1 MQNINLN
8 MIPGGVMPVIN
19 LTQFDEGRDFA
30 IKVMNGS
37 SAADLTGATVTISGR
52 KKDDTAF
59 SYGASDYVKGNPV
72 VSVSGNTVTIRNTQ
86 QMAILAGD
94 VLATLT
100 ITKSASEVSTLNFTI
115 TVQQNPIDGVDVSET
130 EVPGVVA
137 LAEEQ
142 VDEAEAWAKGTKGG
156 NPVTSDDPQYNNNAK
171 YWSDRAAQYSAGALR
186 YAGSVAFA
194 NIPTTGMSNGDLYNI
209 TNDFTTDNRFIEG
222 SGIAC
227 KAGTDIAWVSSVS
240 KWDLPVVISVPPSVT
255 VDSSMSTTSTNPLQ
269 NKVITNALAAGRI
282 SFGVDSQGNFGYKK
296 DGADTVYPFKSLKG
310 SRTSINCYGES
321 FWGNTRQFTVQ
332 SDYRVNE
339 CEFYMT
345 LWYATHGSYSYEYS
359 YLYAM
364 QHIEHPFSANF
375 GQVNY
380 DLKYRS
386 INSIS
391 DTTLSKT
398 NYANLGELLPPDN
411 SVGYIAGI
419 MVTENSSSSLY
430 KYTWTV
436 SYAARSSGTVAMYG
450 PIIVFEIPTN

>member
-19 LTQFDEGRDFA
+19 LTQFDEGREFA

-59 SYGASDYVKGNPV
+59 SYGATDYVKGNPV

-171 YWSDRAAQYSAGALR
+171 YWSDRAAQYSTGALR
-186 YAGSVAFA
+186 YVGSVAFA

-296 DGADTVYPFKSLKG
+296 DGADTVYPFNSKYDISVDRMQPYSAKLLTG
-310 SRTSINCYGES
+310 TSYINNVS
-321 FWGNTRQFTVQ
+321 
-332 SDYRVNE
+332 S
-339 CEFYMT
+339 
-345 LWYATHGSYSYEYS
+345 S
-359 YLYAM
+359 YLY
-364 QHIEHPFSANF
+364 
-375 GQVNY
+375 GGR
-380 DLKYRS
+380 DL
-386 INSIS
+386 
-391 DTTLSKT
+391 
-398 NYANLGELLPPDN
+398 LLFIRLVDIYGDDRMNIP
-411 SVGYIAGI
+411 A
-419 MVTENSSSSLY
+419 NSSITITYSGCTRKTVMADYAGYKAYVFSVPTTTWSIPIQIYNGETVVIGYSLEVYWTY
-430 KYTWTV
+430 KN
-436 SYAARSSGTVAMYG
+436 GD
-450 PIIVFEIPTN
+450 

>member
-19 LTQFDEGRDFA
+19 LTQFDEGREFA

-37 SAADLTGATVTISGR
+37 AAADLTGATVTISGR

-59 SYGASDYVKGNPV
+59 SYGATDYVKGNPV

-171 YWSDRAAQYSAGALR
+171 YWSDRAAQYSTGALR
-186 YAGSVAFA
+186 YVGSVAFA

-296 DGADTVYPFKSLKG
+296 DGADTVYPFKDGVKFNRMQIKTGIQNDPNNALVIDLWTDTRIG
-310 SRTSINCYGES
+310 PYIPGNETLLFAFQGYQTSNGIG
-321 FWGNTRQFTVQ
+321 T
-332 SDYRVNE
+332 
-339 CEFYMT
+339 
-345 LWYATHGSYSYEYS
+345 
-359 YLYAM
+359 
-364 QHIEHPFSANF
+364 
-375 GQVNY
+375 
-380 DLKYRS
+380 
-386 INSIS
+386 
-391 DTTLSKT
+391 
-398 NYANLGELLPPDN
+398 
-411 SVGYIAGI
+411 AG
-419 MVTENSSSSLY
+419 
-430 KYTWTV
+430 
-436 SYAARSSGTVAMYG
+436 YG
-450 PIIVFEIPTN
+450 PAIVDDMSVCEITNISNVAFQMAVNIKAPTTQNGLKVTFNPETPGGTFTPTFYILVLFYKS